1 MLPTRKVFAD
11 KLYFAVKLKFYSHT
25 QNISRN
31 FQMNKFVNFTLEC
44 SSDPLKI
51 NMFNPISEGEGSI
64 IPPMEYRIW
73 NPERY
78 WLDLELDNELA
89 V

>member
-1 MLPTRKVFAD
+1 MFAD

-25 QNISRN
+25 HNISRN

-51 NMFNPISEGEGSI
+51 NMFNPINEGEGSS
-64 IPPMEYRIW
+64 IPPMENRLW
-73 NPERY
+73 N
-78 WLDLELDNELA
+78 WLDLELDNKLA